1 MRPNDSRLDLVVV
14 VEAPVA
20 PAANA
25 VVVATRLALVAVL
38 LCQILAIGCSG
49 NRKPAAPPTLGA
61 PVERGMAS
69 WYGPKFNGKR
79 TANGERYDMNAF
91 TAAHPS
97 LPFGT
102 KIGVRNTRT
111 GREVVVRVNDRGPY
125 SKNRILDLSYA
136 AAREVGVVGPG
147 TASVEIYRLPATGLP
162 PRFTVQVGAFSEPDK
177 AAALQRDMARVYPE
191 TVVEADGTW
200 HRVQIGAFDDR
211 DRAESL
217 RRELASI
224 GMPAVVVAAR

>member
-1 MRPNDSRLDLVVV
+1 MRHRLL
-14 VEAPVA
+14 
-20 PAANA
+20 A
-25 VVVATRLALVAVL
+25 VLPRLALAAL
-38 LCQILAIGCSG
+38 ILCQILASACSN
-49 NRKPAAPPTLGA
+49 NRKPAAPPTLGV
-61 PVERGMAS
+61 PVERGIAS
-69 WYGPKFNGKR
+69 WYGPKFNGR
-79 TANGERYDMNAF
+79 MTASGERYDMNAF

-102 KIGVRNTRT
+102 RIGVRNTRT

-147 TASVEIYRLPATGLP
+147 TASVEVYLVPATGAP
-162 PRFTVQVGAFSEPDK
+162 PRFTVQVGAFSETDK
-177 AAALQRDMARVYPE
+177 AAALQREMARIYPE
-191 TVVEADGTW
+191 AVVSSDGTW
-200 HRVQIGAFDDR
+200 SRVQIGAFDER
-211 DRAESL
+211 DQAESL